1 MQYEIVIPIE
11 IKDNYYNFGIDF
23 WTQQITATNKV
34 INKDEVIVNL
44 KGLGLRL
51 DNKIIK
57 NYNIVKQDSMKV
69 EFGMSVFSKRET
81 LLGIELTT
89 HNGIV
94 ASEDELYEQ
103 RVVEFSIGIIIAIF
117 TIGFVTKGEK
127 LDTPDMDNLQRA
139 MKSFES
145 EMDK

>member
-1 MQYEIVIPIE
+1 
-11 IKDNYYNFGIDF
+11 
-23 WTQQITATNKV
+23 
-34 INKDEVIVNL
+34 
-44 KGLGLRL
+44 
-51 DNKIIK
+51 
-57 NYNIVKQDSMKV
+57 MKV

-103 RVVEFSIGIIIAIF
+103 RVVEFSIGICFAIF

-145 EMDK
+145 EMDKH

>member
-1 MQYEIVIPIE
+1 MHYEIVIPIE
-11 IKDNYYNFGIDF
+11 IKDMYYNFGIDF

-89 HNGIV
+89 HNGIT
-94 ASEDELYEQ
+94 ANEDALYRERIVELS
-103 RVVEFSIGIIIAIF
+103 VGIIFAIF
-117 TIGFVTKGEK
+117 TLGFVSKGEK
-127 LDTPDMDNLQRA
+127 IETPNHV
-139 MKSFES
+139 MKAIEAFES
-145 EMDK
+145 EMDKQK